1 MNKIN
6 VFLVNED
13 NDGRR
18 LDNYLFSQFK
28 KSIPKS
34 KIYSSIR
41 KKSIKVNGKRTKADY
56 KIKLGDKITYPNFV
70 IKHSVSNS
78 ANLEQHKELIKSAII
93 YESDRFIVVNKPPNY
108 AVHGGSGLN

>member
-28 KSIPKS
+28 KSMNVLFKGI
-34 KIYSSIR
+34 
-41 KKSIKVNGKRTKADY
+41 GQ
-56 KIKLGDKITYPNFV
+56 KL
-70 IKHSVSNS
+70 
-78 ANLEQHKELIKSAII
+78 L
-93 YESDRFIVVNKPPNY
+93 RM
-108 AVHGGSGLN
+108 

>member
-34 KIYSSIR
+34 NVFGIGSIFDTSS
-41 KKSIKVNGKRTKADY
+41 
-56 KIKLGDKITYPNFV
+56 
-70 IKHSVSNS
+70 
-78 ANLEQHKELIKSAII
+78 LEPFAT
-93 YESDRFIVVNKPPNY
+93 
-108 AVHGGSGLN
+108 

>member
-6 VFLVNED
+6 VFIVNED

-28 KSIPKS
+28 KTIPKS

-41 KKSIKVNGKRTKADY
+41 KKSIKVNVKRTKADY
-56 KIKLGDKITYPNFV
+56 KIKLGDKIT
-70 IKHSVSNS
+70 
-78 ANLEQHKELIKSAII
+78 
-93 YESDRFIVVNKPPNY
+93 
-108 AVHGGSGLN
+108 